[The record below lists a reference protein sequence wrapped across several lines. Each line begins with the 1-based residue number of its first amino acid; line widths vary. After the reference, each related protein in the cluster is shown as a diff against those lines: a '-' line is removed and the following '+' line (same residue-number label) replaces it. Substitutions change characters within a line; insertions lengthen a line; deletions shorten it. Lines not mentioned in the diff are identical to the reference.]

1 VSIKA
6 KTPAGLV
13 ILAVILAG
21 SWFFVVPKQAKVE
34 LPVGK
39 VLVTVNGTAIT
50 QSQVDSELAPYLE
63 RAASMGREI
72 PEAQKMRLQ
81 KERLN
86 IMVEMQLLSEK
97 IKSEGISVTD
107 EQVNEKVKEITT
119 RQGITIQ
126 DFEKSLQTRG
136 GLSLAEYNK
145 KIKMALGIEELLG
158 SEFVKSGQAIGEEEA
173 KKFYDDNI
181 TKFTRAE
188 QVKASHILIGTTG
201 KDEAGKIAA
210 KAKAEDVLA
219 QVKGGAD
226 FVELARTHSSCS
238 SKNKGGDLGFFDKGQ
253 MPPEF
258 SQVAFALKP
267 DEISDVV
274 ETKFGYHI
282 IKITDRK
289 EAGVSSFEEE
299 KSNIVKNLEARKKQ
313 TFTQSYVEALKSKA
327 KIVWAEEPKTG
338 QGALGN
344 SPVK

>member
-1 VSIKA
+1 MSIKA

-21 SWFFVVPKQAKVE
+21 SWFFVPKQAKVE
-34 LPVGK
+34 LPAGK
-39 VLVTVNGTAIT
+39 VLVTVNGAMIT
-50 QSQVDSELAPYLE
+50 QSRVDSELEPYLE
-63 RAASMGREI
+63 RMTSMGREI
-72 PEAQKMRLQ
+72 PETQKAQLQ

-86 IMVEMQLLSEK
+86 IMIEMQLLGEK
-97 IKSEGISVTD
+97 IKSEGISITD

-136 GLSLAEYNK
+136 GLTMAEYNK
-145 KIKMALGIEELLG
+145 KIKMALGIEELLE
-158 SEFVKSGQAIGEEEA
+158 SEYIKSGQAIGKEEA

-188 QVKASHILIGTTG
+188 QVRTSHILIGTTG

-226 FVELARTHSSCS
+226 FAELARTHSSCS
-238 SKNKGGDLGFFDKGQ
+238 SKERGGDLGFFDKGL
-253 MPPEF
+253 MEPEF
-258 SQVAFALKP
+258 SQAAFAQKP
-267 DEISDVV
+267 GEINDVV
-274 ETKFGYHI
+274 ETRFGYHI
-282 IKITDRK
+282 IKVTDRK

-299 KSNIVKNLEARKKQ
+299 KPNIIKSLEGRKKR
-313 TFTQSYVEALKSKA
+313 TFIKSYVDVLKSKA
-327 KIVWAEEPKTG
+327 KIIWAEEPKTAEP
-338 QGALGN
+338 ALGN